1 MAHALTDRRGK
12 LIRGLRRARVPAS
25 FLFVLVSLSVAQP
38 TLSSLMWGMSV
49 AAVGLILRAW
59 ASGYLRKDRVLVQ
72 AGPYAVTR
80 NPLYLGSLLVGIGL
94 CLACGSPRLL
104 LWFALFFG
112 VFYYPAM
119 VAEREHL
126 RALFGPAYDR
136 YEQAVPLFLPRLR
149 RGARASPETVASA
162 SAVGIPGRASVGV
175 DAPPRFAFSVYWENR
190 EYRALVGFL
199 LVCALLL
206 VKAL

>member
-1 MAHALTDRRGK
+1 MPDSLTDRRRK

-38 TLSSLMWGMSV
+38 TISSVLAGVSV
-49 AAVGLILRAW
+49 AAVGVIIRAW
-59 ASGYLRKDRVLVQ
+59 ASGYLRKDRVLIQ
-72 AGPYAVTR
+72 AGPYALTR
-80 NPLYLGSLLVGIGL
+80 NPLYLGSFLMGIGL
-94 CLACGSPRLL
+94 CLACGRPSLL

-136 YEQAVPLFLPRLR
+136 YEQAVPLFLPRVS
-149 RGARASPETVASA
+149 RGVRASLQTGASA
-162 SAVGIPGRASVGV
+162 SVGVPGEASVGV
-175 DAPPRFAFSVYWENR
+175 DLQPRFAFSVYRENR
-190 EYRALVGFL
+190 EYRALLGFV
-199 LVCALLL
+199 LVCVLLL